1 MHGWLPVTVQVIA
14 AVVLIAAVSRRSGRW
29 QVRWLP
35 WALIVGTA
43 LAASAYWYVASQ
55 GLSDNPAP
63 HALWIWV
70 GLTGFAAA
78 VLVAGWRRSGWWRRG
93 VSLAALPLTLLCA
106 GLALNLWVGYFPT
119 VQTAW
124 NQLTAGPLPDQ
135 TDQVTV
141 MAMQQE
147 RKIPPKGTV
156 VPVDISDAASGFRH
170 RGELVYL
177 PPAWFATN
185 PAPKLPTLMMIGG
198 EFNTPADWL
207 RTGGAVKMLDDF
219 AAAHHGNAPVVVFV
233 DPGGA
238 FNNDT
243 ECVNGSR
250 GNSADHLTKDVVPYM
265 VSHYGVSAD
274 RSKWGIVGWSMGGT
288 CAVDLAVMHPDMF
301 SAFEDIAG
309 DIGPNSG
316 NKDQTIA
323 RLFGGNGDHST
334 RQERPGCGRELVVRP
349 WRRQRDQLRRREPAG
364 QARLAVRIARVRRC
378 PAMAGR
384 PDRHPRRAADALAGS
399 GREPVVRTG
408 RREVAGEYGGG
419 MPDEPNPQPAPADSE
434 PAAELQPQ
442 PPSPPPAEAADT
454 GYTPGGVPTFESVR
468 EKIET
473 RYGTAIGASELAAET
488 PEGRSAEEQY
498 EERQR
503 AAAERLEQIRQSMHT
518 AEGESQ

>member
-35 WALIVGTA
+35 WALIVGAA
-43 LAASAYWYVASQ
+43 LAATAYWYVASQ
-55 GLSDNPAP
+55 GWSDNPAP
-63 HALWIWV
+63 RALWVWV

-78 VLVAGWRRSGWWRRG
+78 VLVAGWRRARWWRRG
-93 VSLAALPLTLLCA
+93 VTLAALPLSLLCA
-106 GLALNLWVGYFPT
+106 GLALNMWVGYFPT

-185 PAPKLPTLMMIGG
+185 PAPKLPTVMMIGG

-274 RSKWGIVGWSMGGT
+274 RSNWGVVGWSMGGT

-323 RLFGGNGDHST
+323 RLFGGKPDAWAAFDPTTVITKHGPYTGVAGWFDVNGST
-334 RQERPGCGRELVVRP
+334 ATNQRAKNDQAAAANSLCGLGAANGINCAVVSQPGKHDWPFASHAFGVALP
-349 WRRQRDQLRRREPAG
+349 WLAG
-364 QARLAVRIARVRRC
+364 QIGTPDVPPTPL
-378 PAMAGR
+378 PAA
-384 PDRHPRRAADALAGS
+384 AGS
-399 GREPVVRTG
+399 
-408 RREVAGEYGGG
+408 
-419 MPDEPNPQPAPADSE
+419 
-434 PAAELQPQ
+434 
-442 PPSPPPAEAADT
+442 
-454 GYTPGGVPTFESVR
+454 PTFE
-468 EKIET
+468 
-473 RYGTAIGASELAAET
+473 
-488 PEGRSAEEQY
+488 Q
-498 EERQR
+498 
-503 AAAERLEQIRQSMHT
+503 AAAR
-518 AEGESQ
+518 